1 MINARNIAEILALKN
16 PARLLPTKQIAL
28 TARRVVITVADK
40 IRVNA
45 VWLAPIK
52 LPLNPQMLPILIL
65 IVMTVAINGFKP
77 VGCAT
82 TVFIKKA
89 RLVKKTV
96 TTPLVR
102 VLHFLLVRADRLVR
116 NVLKPLPIALRAEL
130 ITSLSAAQPDNS
142 I

>member
-1 MINARNIAEILALKN
+1 MIQPAFKN

-40 IRVNA
+40 IRVNV

-52 LPLNPQMLPILIL
+52 LPLNPQTPPILIL
-65 IVMTVAINGFKP
+65 IVMTEAINGFKP
-77 VGCAT
+77 VGCVIPVT
-82 TVFIKKA
+82 IK
-89 RLVKKTV
+89 REVLVKKTV

-102 VLHFLLVRADRLVR
+102 VLHSLLVRADIPVR
-116 NVLKPLPIALRAEL
+116 NVLKPQRIAPRAEL
-130 ITSLSAAQPDNS
+130 ITSLSVARPDNS

>member
-1 MINARNIAEILALKN
+1 M
-16 PARLLPTKQIAL
+16 
-28 TARRVVITVADK
+28 
-40 IRVNA
+40 
-45 VWLAPIK
+45 
-52 LPLNPQMLPILIL
+52 L
-65 IVMTVAINGFKP
+65 IVMMEAINGFKP

-102 VLHFLLVRADRLVR
+102 VLHFLLVRADIPVR
-116 NVLKPLPIALRAEL
+116 NARKPQRIAPRAEL
-130 ITSLSAAQPDNS
+130 ITSLSVAQPDNS